1 MLFLTLLLQVI
12 YRSTLEHPFHCL
24 YVVLALSNATKD
36 DQFPKSGYVTGVPH
50 KNTAGSRLRKSVSPS
65 SIDEV
70 CYDGTVHGDSIIWAS
85 NIRMYRMNNLL
96 CM

>member
-1 MLFLTLLLQVI
+1 MYNYRQKGNRRVTLHPPQVI

-36 DQFPKSGYVTGVPH
+36 DQFPKSGYVTGTSH
-50 KNTAGSRLRKSVSPS
+50 KNTAGSRLRNSVSPS

-70 CYDGTVHGDSIIWAS
+70 SSVDV
-85 NIRMYRMNNLL
+85 L
-96 CM
+96 